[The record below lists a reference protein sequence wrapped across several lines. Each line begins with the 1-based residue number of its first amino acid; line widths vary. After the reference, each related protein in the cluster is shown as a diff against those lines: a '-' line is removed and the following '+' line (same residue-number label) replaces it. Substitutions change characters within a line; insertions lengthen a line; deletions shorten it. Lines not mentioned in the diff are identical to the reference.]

1 MLRNIIVAIVVGIAL
16 FLAQYFHFDKW
27 LHPYIWYIFAFFTGL
42 TFFIHRVMEF
52 GHQNNREK
60 FVQFYLAT
68 VVGRLLLCV
77 VFIGAFLYAGL
88 TNSVLFIINFFALY
102 LFYTSFEIY
111 GLYRNLRRD

>member
-1 MLRNIIVAIVVGIAL
+1 MLRNILAALIIGIAL
-16 FLAQYFHFDKW
+16 FLAQYFQYDMW

-42 TFFIHRVMEF
+42 SFFIHRVMEY

-68 VVGRLLLCV
+68 VVGRLILCV
-77 VFIGAFLYAGL
+77 IFIGAFLYAGL
-88 TNSVLFIINFFALY
+88 THSVLFIFNFFALY

-111 GLYRNLRRD
+111 GLYRTLRRD